1 MQSEKG
7 SSTSIDRESTY
18 TGISNKY
25 SSTKSIDRIS
35 ECLSDKK
42 IEKVKKW
49 INDKEKEERKNNIV
63 IKGLELTGKLTNE
76 EIEKFVRKELKVTRC
91 RRSGRYMTKLEN
103 EEMKRVIIGNKNRL
117 KGKEIYIE
125 NDLSWEERKIQ
136 EEMNTWAKEKRKMGM
151 VKIGV
156 GRVMIDS
163 RWER

>member
-1 MQSEKG
+1 M
-7 SSTSIDRESTY
+7 
-18 TGISNKY
+18 
-25 SSTKSIDRIS
+25 
-35 ECLSDKK
+35 
-42 IEKVKKW
+42 
-49 INDKEKEERKNNIV
+49 

-76 EIEKFVRKELKVTRC
+76 EIEKFVRKELKVEIKVTRC

-136 EEMNTWAKEKRKMGM
+136 EEINRWAKEKRKMGM

-156 GRVMIDS
+156 GRVMIES